1 MARDRR
7 PLAVQ
12 VHNEMAALIRS
23 GQLRPGD
30 QFPTEAELVAR
41 YQVARTTIREALK
54 LLEQDGL
61 LHVQHGVGRF
71 VASFVERPI
80 TRLESVT
87 TMMESLGYRVTNRV
101 LSVTQIPADED
112 AARALGLSPGA
123 PVIRL
128 ERVRLQGD
136 EPLIYSVDVV
146 PAGLIDGDWSKVDWN
161 GSLAGLLRSGGHP
174 MTSALGEIRAVIL
187 PAETARRVGAPPRTP
202 WLLLKAT
209 NLDDEGR
216 PIIYSHDYHR
226 GDLFK
231 FNVLRRADPE
241 S

>member
-1 MARDRR
+1 MTRDRR
-7 PLAVQ
+7 PLAVR
-12 VHNEMAALIRS
+12 VHNEMAALIRG
-23 GQLRPGD
+23 GQMRPGD

-71 VASFVERPI
+71 VAAYVERPI

-87 TMMESLGYRVTNRV
+87 EMMKSLGYQVSNRV
-101 LSVTQIPADED
+101 LSVEQTPADED
-112 AARALGLSPGA
+112 AGRALGIATGT
-123 PVIRL
+123 PVISL
-128 ERVRLQGD
+128 ERVRLQGS
-136 EPLIYSVDVV
+136 EPLIYSVDVI
-146 PAGLIDGDWSKVDWN
+146 PAGLVDGDWAKIDWN
-161 GSLAGLLRSGGHP
+161 GSLGDLLRSAGHP
-174 MTSALGEIRAVIL
+174 MSSALAEIRAVTL
-187 PAETARRVGAPPRTP
+187 PSETARRVGAPPRTS

-209 NLDDEGR
+209 HLDREGR
-216 PIIYSHDYHR
+216 PVLFSHDYHR

-231 FNVLRRADPE
+231 FNVLRRADPD